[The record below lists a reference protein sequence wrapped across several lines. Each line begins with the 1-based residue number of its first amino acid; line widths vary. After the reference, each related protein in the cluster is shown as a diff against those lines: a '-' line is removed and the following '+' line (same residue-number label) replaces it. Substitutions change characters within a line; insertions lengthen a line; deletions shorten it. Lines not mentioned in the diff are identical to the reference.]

1 MITFGL
7 ISRIAASCA
16 FLLPVIGPAG
26 AASSSWSDAMG
37 GRLRLIAP
45 GGAASATGELR
56 AGIEIDLDDGWKT
69 YWRSPGD
76 AGIPPDFDFSAS
88 INLKNAEIHFP
99 YPKRDKDGDAVSI
112 VYKRDVVF
120 PLDITPID
128 PALPVILRLTA
139 LYGVCEEICVP
150 ADGKASLILSAVTA
164 PDEAIAN
171 RIAAARDLVPVKT
184 DSEGHLS
191 VQSVIAATDDKT
203 GKPALDVTIRLPDP
217 SAKHDMFVE
226 GPLNW
231 FLPAPTRLGDAPGGA
246 RYRVDLSEIPKNAE
260 LAGTD
265 LRFTLL
271 NKGRAAEQIWRLTG
285 AF

>member
-1 MITFGL
+1 MMTLGS
-7 ISRIAASCA
+7 ISRLAAACA
-16 FLLPVIGPAG
+16 FLLSVIGPAG
-26 AASSSWSDAMG
+26 AASSSWADAMG

-45 GGAASATGELR
+45 GGALSQSGNLQ
-56 AGIEIDLDDGWKT
+56 AGIEIDLEDGWKT

-76 AGIPPDFDFSAS
+76 AGIPPEFDFSGS
-88 INLKNAEIHFP
+88 INLKKADVHFP

-120 PLDITPID
+120 PVDITPLD
-128 PALPVILRLTA
+128 PALPVILRLSA

-150 ADGKASLILSAVTA
+150 ADGKVSLILSAVTA
-164 PDEAIAN
+164 RDEAIAS
-171 RIAAARDLVPVKT
+171 RIAAARDKVPVRT
-184 DSEGHLS
+184 DSGEQLS
-191 VQSVIAATDDKT
+191 VRSVLAATDDKT

-217 SAKHDMFVE
+217 SAMHDMFVE
-226 GPLNW
+226 GPLDW

-246 RYRVDLSEIPKNAE
+246 RYRVDLSELPKGAE
-260 LAGTD
+260 LAGTE

-271 NKGRAAEQIWRLTG
+271 NEGRAAEQIWRLTG